1 MQILH
6 VLLCSLLCACGFI
19 MSLSK
24 NPIEAVLFLILSFCL
39 AAGISFIFHAE
50 FLGLILILVYVG
62 AIAVLFLFVIMML
75 NIKNQE
81 SESKLSYLS
90 KPLIFL
96 FCVSIFM
103 YYFDISLTKILFYNS
118 ESTRLYEHVTS
129 SLLLVDDLTNIDV
142 MGQWLFNYYLI
153 CFLIAGIILLIALIG
168 AIVLTLRFNNKET
181 SELVNK
187 QLARTDNNLS
197 FFKTK
202 K

>member
-103 YYFDISLTKILFYNS
+103 YYFDISLLY
-118 ESTRLYEHVTS
+118 TRNTC
-129 SLLLVDDLTNIDV
+129 
-142 MGQWLFNYYLI
+142 LI
-153 CFLIAGIILLIALIG
+153 I
-168 AIVLTLRFNNKET
+168 NN
-181 SELVNK
+181 VI
-187 QLARTDNNLS
+187 
-197 FFKTK
+197 
-202 K
+202 